1 MTFKQTGPL
10 ICDVPRRLE
19 LSDRDDFFRRN
30 VGPVRHRDDVAGH
43 GGRPGKDLAAA
54 RPAVPARV
62 PGRLAR
68 RPGLAAA
75 RGDAGEC
82 QEGGDEDGQDGG
94 EGAVE
99 E

>member
-30 VGPVRHRDDVAGH
+30 VGPVRHRD
-43 GGRPGKDLAAA
+43 DLAAA

-94 EGAVE
+94 EGAVQE
-99 E
+99 